1 MTDFSKFD
9 ELFNTKEMAKEIE
22 ELPDFEEVPD
32 GKYIVKVENMELKE
46 SSNGN
51 PMVAM
56 QFNVEEGDCKGRKIF
71 YNQVVTQ
78 AFQLKLLNSFLESL
92 LTDEEFIETIHFES
106 YTQYAEQLTNV
117 LNMINM
123 EKFTYE
129 LQVKTNKKGYK
140 NFTIFDIF

>member
-1 MTDFSKFD
+1 M
-9 ELFNTKEMAKEIE
+9 
-22 ELPDFEEVPD
+22 
-32 GKYIVKVENMELKE
+32 
-46 SSNGN
+46 
-51 PMVAM
+51 
-56 QFNVEEGDCKGRKIF
+56 
-71 YNQVVTQ
+71 VTQ
-78 AFQLKLLNSFLESL
+78 AFQFKLLNSFLESL

>member
-56 QFNVEEGDCKGRKIF
+56 QFNV
-71 YNQVVTQ
+71 
-78 AFQLKLLNSFLESL
+78 
-92 LTDEEFIETIHFES
+92 
-106 YTQYAEQLTNV
+106 
-117 LNMINM
+117 
-123 EKFTYE
+123 
-129 LQVKTNKKGYK
+129 
-140 NFTIFDIF
+140 